1 MLFLFKISPHS
12 FIMPLVAN
20 TTLAPS
26 QALSLFPLCKPH
38 PQAPGRRHLAEQHGL
53 SSFNLLW

>member
-20 TTLAPS
+20 TTLTPS
-26 QALSLFPLCKPH
+26 PGILAIPRSANLIRKPLV
-38 PQAPGRRHLAEQHGL
+38 AAT
-53 SSFNLLW
+53 